1 MIISCQVSGVLLYQ
15 LFRRREVLEW
25 FICIPVIRFIIPTE
39 KEEGTLL
46 VTVNIVMLYLKPAL
60 QPPGRSP
67 FHLSPPLLSFPPT
80 ISCSALF
87 LASATTLIHVPHSTL
102 FRVSL
107 ICIMRILGVF
117 GENPVACVLHG
128 KWILF
133 FIQQL
138 DLFGFIFISTLKNK
152 SLKFSEW
159 VKNISK
165 ISFSLSLGLAKFK
178 LSLLIPSSKSH
189 PCTLYWTMSQVL
201 LWFES
206 L

>member
-1 MIISCQVSGVLLYQ
+1 M
-15 LFRRREVLEW
+15 
-25 FICIPVIRFIIPTE
+25 
-39 KEEGTLL
+39 L
-46 VTVNIVMLYLKPAL
+46 VTVNIVMLYLRPAL

-80 ISCSALF
+80 MSCSAWF
-87 LASATTLIHVPHSTL
+87 FVAATTIIHVPHSTL

-117 GENPVACVLHG
+117 GENPVGYVLHG
-128 KWILF
+128 EWFLF

-138 DLFGFIFISTLKNK
+138 DLFGFIFISTLKIK
-152 SLKFSEW
+152 SPKFSEC

-201 LWFES
+201 LRFES
-206 L
+206 LLIKVTWYHQVPQVS